1 MHIQFI
7 KLPLLLLCISFALLV
22 TCQKT
27 PTGLDDAGAVRVV
40 IVFDQVLNQND
51 ELPAAGEMVKDSIAP
66 EKAENSIFQANSLAK
81 TASSGITNIVIVISG
96 ADPVI
101 VNVSPG
107 ETITKT
113 IDGVSLGQQTVRID
127 LRNSEGI
134 VLYTQSQTVTVAAGE
149 TTSPNFPA
157 EDFITQNV
165 VISITAPN
173 GGENWDLGST
183 HDITWNSNSVSGLVK
198 IELYQGGSMYQA
210 ITSGQSNTGSYSWAV
225 PSSLAAGTNYRV
237 RVSSETDINVYD
249 ESDVD
254 FALIAVNTEFSYTN
268 EFSDNS
274 SLQSWYGTSAYIS
287 WLDYFYPFDGGV
299 LKLTVASDGF
309 MNSKFLDIS
318 TLSGG
323 YQKMTSPCSYKMD
336 VMPYADGNASQYD
349 MTYGI
354 SLYSD
359 TSNKQYMVY
368 KNTWT
373 GTWTYAVWNFNTSA
387 WEDTY
392 NTTYPATGIGDKPS
406 FEMEYTG
413 NSFIIRAHTG
423 FYFTVMTDVD
433 LEFTKVGILAAYTFS
448 GFEEKIIYDNME
460 VSGHGLD

>member
-1 MHIQFI
+1 VPSFLAAGTNYRVRVSSETDINVYDE
-7 KLPLLLLCISFALLV
+7 SDVDFALSSVPVATL
-22 TCQKT
+22 T
-27 PTGLDDAGAVRVV
+27 
-40 IVFDQVLNQND
+40 VL
-51 ELPAAGEMVKDSIAP
+51 S
-66 EKAENSIFQANSLAK
+66 
-81 TASSGITNIVIVISG
+81 
-96 ADPVI
+96 
-101 VNVSPG
+101 
-107 ETITKT
+107 
-113 IDGVSLGQQTVRID
+113 
-127 LRNSEGI
+127 
-134 VLYTQSQTVTVAAGE
+134 
-149 TTSPNFPA
+149 
-157 EDFITQNV
+157 
-165 VISITAPN
+165 PN